1 MGREIALL
9 PRHHLLRSFRAGC
22 FVCTT
27 AIAPQPPQCVG
38 GRRGKEKEGVAGD
51 YTWSMLGA
59 RTLFWA
65 GLGNTWGGG
74 RCVAGI
80 ILPLFA
86 QGSSGE
92 RGNSTRAASAR
103 WKSLHWLRAVIQ
115 HKLISQIKVSP
126 PFGWRKRQGQ
136 GHTCTCN
143 KHRPTQS

>member
-1 MGREIALL
+1 MGNC
-9 PRHHLLRSFRAGC
+9 S
-22 FVCTT
+22 VTT
-27 AIAPQPPQCVG
+27 ASFVKVIPCWLFCLHHSNRLTATTVRWWKEGEGG
-38 GRRGKEKEGVAGD
+38 GRGGAGD

-80 ILPLFA
+80 VLPLFA
-86 QGSSGE
+86 RGSSGE

-115 HKLISQIKVSP
+115 HKLIAQIKVSP